1 MLLRPA
7 LAAALVTAAVLCIAP
22 SADAATPGSVQVSGN
37 KLESALPHA
46 SYFGQGAKVLS
57 PYSTGGALQNYPATD
72 NAAKMNCAATSE
84 SMYLDPGYGQTAAA
98 FGGAV
103 NNEDGYTVSIDQFA
117 SARTAS
123 AVFNAER
130 AKAASCR
137 SYGEPRLP
145 NGSTEH
151 VSQSVAATR
160 IGGHLTFVVKQKISF
175 SDVQGAPLPSY
186 IFVTV
191 DGSDLF
197 VDVILSAVPPRPSGA
212 AVTLYM
218 IGKVSALR

>member
-1 MLLRPA
+1 MPLRPA
-7 LAAALVTAAVLCIAP
+7 LAAALVTVAVLCIAP

-37 KLESALPHA
+37 KLEAALPH
-46 SYFGQGAKVLS
+46 SSFFGQGAKVLGS
-57 PYSTGGALQNYPATD
+57 YSSGGTLQNFPAID
-72 NAAKMNCAATSE
+72 NAAKMNCAATSD
-84 SMYLDPGYGQTAAA
+84 SMYVDPGYGQTATALE
-98 FGGAV
+98 GAV
-103 NNEDGYTVSIDQFA
+103 SDADSYTANINQFA

-137 SYGEPRLP
+137 SYSEPRLS

-151 VSQSVAATR
+151 VSQSVAETR

-175 SDVQGAPLPSY
+175 SDVHGAPLPSY
-186 IFVTV
+186 VFVTV

-197 VDVILSAVPPRPSGA
+197 VDIIMSVVTPRPSGA
-212 AVTLYM
+212 AVTAYM